1 MPNIILASA
10 SPRRAELLRRVG
22 LDKIRLAAPRAEE
35 RIEPGTPPEEAVAY
49 WSREKAAIVAPQ
61 FAPEDIIIAADTIVW
76 FDGHI
81 LGKPADKADAFKTL
95 TLLSGHWHWVY
106 TGVTV
111 MRGGDTLTETESTKV
126 LMRPLTGPQIEA
138 YIETGDPMDKAG
150 AYGIQN
156 HGALLV
162 KRIDGDFYNVM
173 GLPLYRL
180 SVMLTQFGVNLLEV
194 ES

>member
-1 MPNIILASA
+1 MSKIVLASA
-10 SPRRAELLRRVG
+10 SPRRSELLRRAG
-22 LDKIRLAAPRAEE
+22 LEKFKVIAPHVNE
-35 RIEPGTPPEEAVAY
+35 RIELGTPPEEAVAF
-49 WSREKAAIVAPQ
+49 WSREKAANVAKQ
-61 FAPEDIIIAADTIVW
+61 AGADDIIVAADTIVW

-81 LGKPADKADAFKTL
+81 LGKPADEADAFKTL
-95 TLLSGHWHWVY
+95 TLLGGHWHTVY

-111 MRGGDTLTETESTKV
+111 MCGSEALTEVEKTKV
-126 LMRPLTGPQIEA
+126 FMRPLTGPQIEA

-162 KRIDGDFYNVM
+162 ERVDGDFYNVM

-180 SVMLTQFGVNLLEV
+180 SVMLERFGVDLLLF
-194 ES
+194 